1 MGSSHSSGPSSYEIA
16 KQEAEAKAA
25 EEKRLAAE
33 KAGRIAAANAS
44 AAAGGGK
51 VEGGKAEPYEG
62 GALSRRKKTSTLAGE
77 GEQTFGSN
85 GSLGG

>member
-1 MGSSHSSGPSSYEIA
+1 MGSSHSSGPSSYEI
-16 KQEAEAKAA
+16 QAEQAKAEKA

-51 VEGGKAEPYEG
+51 AEGGKAEPYEG

-85 GSLGG
+85 GTLGG